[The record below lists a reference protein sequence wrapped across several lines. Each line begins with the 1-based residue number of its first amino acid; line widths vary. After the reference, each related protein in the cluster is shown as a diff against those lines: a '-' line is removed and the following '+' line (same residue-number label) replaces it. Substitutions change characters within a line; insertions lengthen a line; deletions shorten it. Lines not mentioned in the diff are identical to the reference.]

1 MYKMYIKGLNSCLNL
16 TNKLHIITE
25 TNKQTI
31 ELNSYLNTRDK
42 AAAPVGIIGGNWTSE
57 LSLTPKY

>member
-1 MYKMYIKGLNSCLNL
+1 MYIKGLNTCLNL

-31 ELNSYLNTRDK
+31 ERNSYLKKRDK
-42 AAAPVGIIGGNWTSE
+42 AAAPIGIIGGNRTSE
-57 LSLTPKY
+57 LSSTPTY